1 MHERDIDHENGNYWV
16 ARQREAYTVFA
27 TGPTH
32 SVSDSSYLDLSVAI
46 ARCDYLAKTSS
57 PDIDAR
63 RFARL
68 SAAT

>member
-1 MHERDIDHENGNYWV
+1 MRERDIEHENGNYWV
-16 ARQREAYTVFA
+16 TRQRGVYTVFV

-46 ARCDYLAKTSS
+46 ARCDYLAKTGS

-68 SAAT
+68 SAAA